1 MNNAISSEYLK
12 STIIETRVGNSIFND
27 DIWDVSPYFTSNSLS
42 KSYQRFDFTKIKAQ
56 NLKHTVKL
64 YIVHKLS
71 MVKPQTA
78 GVYLRSITGHFI
90 PYCDLKGITSFY
102 QLTKKMIVDF
112 CLWLREVEKV
122 SSQTGYNSVFV
133 VEQIIRIG
141 QIKGW
146 DVPKNDILS
155 GITAAEIWESGKY
168 KERKKYEPIPD
179 DIFDRIL
186 SCAVKQERDV
196 LTKSGI
202 IIQSQ
207 TGLRINEVLSI
218 QEDCLKEPK
227 NSTAYIEV
235 SLSKTVKGEPI
246 VHKVFANNLVIE
258 AVKEL
263 QEKTRCLRE
272 ESGRKDLFLLRN
284 NGINVP
290 TSTNWSC
297 HRLRTFIRKHDIRD
311 GNGEL
316 YHLRSHQFRATFV
329 KHLILKQIPL
339 AYVMKQFSHV
349 SIEMTS
355 HYLSLQ
361 QHEVKNIYAQL
372 ILSPESK
379 IAGLDA
385 MNIQKVKEE
394 AFKGV
399 AKERIDDVISE
410 LASHISFNPLPNGV
424 CLYDY
429 RRGNCTNGDSCF
441 FYNCPNF
448 ITEIKFLPV
457 LKRELELMELEMERT
472 RQLGYERQWQI
483 QYSRHKYLKPLVD
496 KLEVLNCE

>member
-168 KERKKYEPIPD
+168 KERKK
-179 DIFDRIL
+179 
-186 SCAVKQERDV
+186 
-196 LTKSGI
+196 
-202 IIQSQ
+202 
-207 TGLRINEVLSI
+207 
-218 QEDCLKEPK
+218 
-227 NSTAYIEV
+227 
-235 SLSKTVKGEPI
+235 
-246 VHKVFANNLVIE
+246 
-258 AVKEL
+258 
-263 QEKTRCLRE
+263 
-272 ESGRKDLFLLRN
+272 
-284 NGINVP
+284 
-290 TSTNWSC
+290 
-297 HRLRTFIRKHDIRD
+297 
-311 GNGEL
+311 
-316 YHLRSHQFRATFV
+316 
-329 KHLILKQIPL
+329 
-339 AYVMKQFSHV
+339 
-349 SIEMTS
+349 
-355 HYLSLQ
+355 
-361 QHEVKNIYAQL
+361 
-372 ILSPESK
+372 
-379 IAGLDA
+379 
-385 MNIQKVKEE
+385 
-394 AFKGV
+394 
-399 AKERIDDVISE
+399 
-410 LASHISFNPLPNGV
+410 
-424 CLYDY
+424 
-429 RRGNCTNGDSCF
+429 
-441 FYNCPNF
+441 
-448 ITEIKFLPV
+448 
-457 LKRELELMELEMERT
+457 
-472 RQLGYERQWQI
+472 
-483 QYSRHKYLKPLVD
+483 
-496 KLEVLNCE
+496 